1 MVHPD
6 PKIRRCNSC
15 SWSSTCVPGVLIT
28 LLTHKSYP
36 RILVP
41 PFLDF
46 SSKSS
51 SAISPM
57 CFGFWLP
64 LSPFSPAAHH
74 PLDPVILFRP
84 YPQPGHI
91 ALRVPVLVSER
102 PRPATVYLVSR
113 SLFILRF
120 FVSSFLAL
128 HHLPLVGLFF
138 NSRFHCSS
146 SSSSFLSFL
155 LQRSLHIP
163 PRSPIPLVHPCSW
176 HLCIVPASTEHV

>member
-1 MVHPD
+1 MVPPV
-6 PKIRRCNSC
+6 PKIRHCNSC
-15 SWSSTCVPGVLIT
+15 SWSSTCVPGVLIA
-28 LLTHKSYP
+28 LHIHKSYP
-36 RILVP
+36 RIPVP
-41 PFLDF
+41 PFPDS

-51 SAISPM
+51 SAITANVFSVSGYP
-57 CFGFWLP
+57 CL
-64 LSPFSPAAHH
+64 PFSPAAHH

-91 ALRVPVLVSER
+91 ALRAPVLVSER

-128 HHLPLVGLFF
+128 HHLRLVSLLS
-138 NSRFHCSS
+138 NIRFRYSS
-146 SSSSFLSFL
+146 GSSSFLSL
-155 LQRSLHIP
+155 LFQRSLHIP

-176 HLCIVPASTEHV
+176 HL